1 MLSLRDPADETN
13 DLGRKAL
20 CIKHV
25 QTTFAKL
32 GADLARDVRMNT
44 RASLLTEFVG
54 PSYLIYKERRR
65 KLRQYGS
72 DVMEQN
78 KMGLAEKARMV
89 RERRNAEEAERKE
102 RGFAEEVPVVQ
113 EGFV

>member
-32 GADLARDVRMNT
+32 GADLARDVQINT
-44 RASLLTEFVG
+44 RGSLLKELVG
-54 PSYLIYKERRR
+54 PSYLLHKQRRW
-65 KLRQYGS
+65 KLRQFGY
-72 DVMEQN
+72 DMLEQS
-78 KMGLAEKARMV
+78 KTSLAEKAKMV
-89 RERRNAEEAERKE
+89 RERRNAEEAERQV
-102 RGFAEEVPVVQ
+102 GDFAT
-113 EGFV
+113 EG